1 MSYLFPVLAVLAALG
16 VGAILIYIAGANPL
30 VAYRSLFVGA
40 FGSQY
45 GITETLKKATPLLL
59 LSLGLVVAFKCS
71 VWNMGGTGQMILG
84 GLAATWVGLTFAG
97 FPAILLI
104 SLVIAGGFLAGALW
118 GAIPGLFKA
127 RLGVHE
133 VISTILMNLIAIQ
146 LVAALIEGPMLSP
159 VAMDAMT
166 SLLPSSA
173 WLPVIPGTRLH
184 TGFLIALL
192 CVPLVYLLLWRTKF
206 GYQLRAVGKNPN
218 AARFGGISVPKTI
231 VTAMIISGGL
241 AGVAGIIQILGIFH
255 LAFPGFDQYYAW
267 TAIVLA
273 QLGRLHPAG
282 VLLASILFGALLT
295 GGETMHRTTGVP
307 VYLIF
312 AIQGLILLFVLASE
326 YLIQRKG

>member
-16 VGAILIYIAGANPL
+16 VGAILIQIAGANPL

-71 VWNMGGTGQMILG
+71 VWNMGGTGQMIIG

>member
-97 FPAILLI
+97 FPAILLLP
-104 SLVIAGGFLAGALW
+104 LVIAAGFLAGALW

-146 LVAALIEGPMLSP
+146 LVAALIEGPMLNP
-159 VAMDAMT
+159 VAKDTMT
-166 SLLPSSA
+166 HLLPSSA

-192 CVPLVYLLLWRTKF
+192 CVSLVYLLLWRTKL

-218 AARFGGISVPKTI
+218 AARFGGISVPKNI

-255 LAFPGFDQYYAW
+255 LAFPGFDQFYAW

-326 YLIQRKG
+326 YLIRRKG